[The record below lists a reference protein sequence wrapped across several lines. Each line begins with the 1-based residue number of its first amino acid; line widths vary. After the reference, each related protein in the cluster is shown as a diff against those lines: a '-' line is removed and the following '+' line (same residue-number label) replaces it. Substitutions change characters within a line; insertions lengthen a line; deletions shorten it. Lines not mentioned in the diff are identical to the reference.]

1 MAYKNSDGASSIAN
15 EWGQWRY
22 FNSALTKLG
31 ESKAP
36 APTIKPQ
43 KTVEEVDDWF
53 GAIGAVFKG
62 IQGVYE
68 ARKELAENVAD
79 EYLQSHSLEEYKQQM
94 MEGKVPFQDD
104 PLAMGALKRK
114 HGSILFSKIA
124 QDFQDRVDANEFKG
138 MAPEQVDAEFFK
150 YMKEQ
155 SEGAAKVFGY
165 ADNDYFFNKG
175 LYEDSPSQ
183 RVKMML
189 RQKTVEDSYQRS
201 QDLITNAARLSAI
214 SSSENVSADLIVS
227 EYEEQGLLSG
237 AHEKPEDTLKKAAS
251 NLEIL
256 AANPYAGQTLRDLK
270 DREIPHLGGVT
281 FGQIMG
287 EEGYKGLLIKNANA
301 KYAVDAQ
308 DKLDYQNGL
317 DIMANN
323 GKAAEL
329 EALRNAE
336 FQASGGLLT
345 DKIKDIEKARDAAV
359 RVQLANAKRAAV
371 ELEKQREKDEKSA
384 VATSY
389 INALIRGDAVYPK
402 TVEKLT
408 NTDIDTAYA
417 RMVDTG
423 IITFTDQLALAN
435 NSHLQFND
443 NSARKY
449 FNNQCNKAIEWL
461 DGAVESYLTSKVL
474 PNTDRVPKE
483 VNILAEVYKADP
495 TNFGTIT
502 GIRSD
507 EPLKT
512 GRAMAVFLNSGRPI
526 EDLIRGR
533 AKRKAM
539 IDEGNKAKVDKIK
552 SDAVKSIQ
560 DPMLGNT
567 ADIDYNGKEYV
578 STLAFAFIDDGD
590 SAAQAVKKAEAEYNK
605 SFKNF
610 MGTSV
615 PSSFFRGTTGII
627 VPDKD
632 LIERLKKDIPKKY
645 LTGDAN
651 KVRLSFEHN
660 SRVLTVSDHAGNAI
674 FSINQKQ
681 ASELVDSISDDIF
694 NRSSKWDT
702 INKSFS
708 EHVSPEA
715 LSQFEMLDK

>member
-43 KTVEEVDDWF
+43 KTVEEADDWF

-474 PNTDRVPKE
+474 PNPDRVPKE

>member
-43 KTVEEVDDWF
+43 KTVEEADDWF

>member
-359 RVQLANAKRAAV
+359 RVQLANAKRTAV